1 MQKFGN
7 WEPLGPLGEGGQSEV
22 RLVRRSERTIQRAK
36 SLEKLRILHGQG
48 FNDSTAQEFADAIAD
63 VARKDVA
70 DELAAQKLFN
80 KTRPKGAA
88 ASDRLHCEIAVLSK
102 NKGGLPKLLS
112 SSEDDKWI
120 VTEFFELGTVE
131 KSIARY
137 RGDAVG
143 ALKAFRSLL
152 VTMAFSLHS
161 EMIVHRDIKPAN
173 VFLGNN
179 GTLIPGDFG
188 IVFLPDHPRLTFT
201 GESVGPSDYMPPWAD
216 TGMRVEDIRPSFDVY
231 MLGKLLWCMV
241 AGRLRLFREDQRDPQ
256 FDVEGMFPNTPY
268 IHLINPILDKCVV
281 RYEKDCAPSAK
292 ELLAVVDDAIKLIDQ
307 NTVMFMRGGRL
318 VFPCRVCGKGY
329 YSSDPGHVM
338 HARYNDVG
346 QQQNT
351 IRLRLFTCTVCAHQ
365 EFFAPNFPEEAF
377 SKNFKPW
384 APDAEKWK

>member
-1 MQKFGN
+1 MEKFGN
-7 WEPLGPLGEGGQSEV
+7 WEPLGDLGEGGQSQV
-22 RLVRRSERTIQRAK
+22 RLVRRPERTIHRAK
-36 SLEKLRILHGQG
+36 SLEKLRILSGQG
-48 FNDSTAQEFADAIAD
+48 FSDSTAQEFADAIVD
-63 VARKDVA
+63 VSRKDEPG
-70 DELAAQKLFN
+70 ELAAQKLFN
-80 KTRPKGAA
+80 KTRPKGAPA
-88 ASDRLHCEIAVLSK
+88 ADRLHCEIAVL
-102 NKGGLPKLLS
+102 NKKKPGLPKLLEA
-112 SSEDDKWI
+112 SESDKWI

-131 KSIARY
+131 NSISRF
-137 RGDAVG
+137 RGDAAG

-152 VTMAFSLHS
+152 VTMAYSVHS
-161 EMIVHRDIKPAN
+161 ENIVHRDIKPAN
-173 VFLGNN
+173 VFLGSN

-241 AGRLRLFREDQRDPQ
+241 AGRLKLFREDQRISPYN
-256 FDVEGMFPNTPY
+256 VEEMFPNSSY

-281 RYEKDCAPSAK
+281 RYEKDCAPTAK
-292 ELLAVVDDAIKLIDQ
+292 ELLAVVDDAIRLIDQ
-307 NTVMFMRGGRL
+307 NTAMFMRGGRL
-318 VFPCRVCGKGY
+318 VFPCRVCGKGHY
-329 YSSDPGHVM
+329 FPDPGYVM
-338 HARYNDVG
+338 HTRYNDAG
-346 QQQNT
+346 QTVST